1 MKPWEMEVIY
11 AYFED
16 DLDDAQKAKTLLLPV
31 HTTVYYNGE
40 TLTIEVHHVMTN
52 TAPNLLKPLEDANW
66 LRITA
71 GGIIATFMVDR
82 SKKTLQ
88 IQLGTVSRGVRYRVV
103 ELISVEP
110 VNKDAIVPDP
120 EIKPELPTLQ
130 GYQPPS
136 RRRPPAKRTASKKS
150 L

>member
-1 MKPWEMEVIY
+1 MKPWEMKVTY

-40 TLTIEVHHVMTN
+40 TLTIEVHHVMTP
-52 TAPNLLKPLEDANW
+52 TAPNLLQPIEDANW

-71 GGIIATFMVDR
+71 GGVTATFMVDCATT
-82 SKKTLQ
+82 TLQ
-88 IQLGTVSRGVRYRVV
+88 VQLGTVSRGVRYRVV

-110 VNKDAIVPDP
+110 VNKDDS
-120 EIKPELPTLQ
+120 KPT
-130 GYQPPS
+130 S
-136 RRRPPAKRTASKKS
+136 RRRLPPPPAKRIA
-150 L
+150 